1 VTEFARVEA
10 IDIDGGRLV
19 RVSGE
24 IDLSNARDVMD
35 AIGAEVPTD
44 ASVVVVDLSN
54 TAYLDSAGIA
64 MIFRLAERLSYT
76 RQELRLV
83 VPVDAPIRAVL
94 ELTSVPQVIPVQ
106 DAIDATPDPS

>member
-1 VTEFARVEA
+1 MTELARVDA
-10 IDIDGGRLV
+10 LDIDGARVV

-35 AIGAEVPTD
+35 AIGGEVPT
-44 ASVVVVDLSN
+44 AAAVVVVDLSN
-54 TAYLDSAGIA
+54 TAYLDSAAIA
-64 MIFRLAERLSYT
+64 MIFRLAERLSYA

-106 DAIDATPDPS
+106 DAIDATPDLT